1 MSSIQRTVRTGA
13 RWLQFSRE
21 SGVSPSSPVSWA
33 GQSTAIL
40 MNVKPPQFPGL
51 GKTAACLASV
61 LSLAV
66 LILVKLAGM
75 IENKL
80 TLPLKCFY
88 CLVMKYGKMFDL
100 VIGPGG
106 EGRSRQAPRNRN
118 GYGQDRR
125 VSVRSCP
132 PGKGPQRWVSAL
144 GDAEVL
150 ASFSRLVFRKQH
162 ARLRLVRVGFQPRV
176 RGTLGPIP
184 DPSFAHLLRTEWGQL
199 ASQALPHCPSRNH
212 SAAGS
217 RAVPEVV
224 SDTLTPR
231 VGEKRGVPR
240 CKKGQASLEILHLM

>member
-1 MSSIQRTVRTGA
+1 MTCLPVMEPQDSWLSPGRLDADQLAGPGMLQGFFFSTLGFLSLLMCCLGPGPHHSPAEVVSSIQRTVRTGA
-13 RWLQFSRE
+13 RWLQFSWE

-106 EGRSRQAPRNRN
+106 EGRSGQAPRNRN

-125 VSVRSCP
+125 VSV
-132 PGKGPQRWVSAL
+132 
-144 GDAEVL
+144 
-150 ASFSRLVFRKQH
+150 
-162 ARLRLVRVGFQPRV
+162 
-176 RGTLGPIP
+176 
-184 DPSFAHLLRTEWGQL
+184 
-199 ASQALPHCPSRNH
+199 
-212 SAAGS
+212 
-217 RAVPEVV
+217 
-224 SDTLTPR
+224 
-231 VGEKRGVPR
+231 
-240 CKKGQASLEILHLM
+240 